1 MEASKSQGPHHT
13 SSVELS
19 KWTFMK
25 ALGAGWAGQC
35 REMQSIPGIR
45 PEFTP
50 TLSSAHRIA
59 PPGPSLLYLELSPE
73 TSHGDLPAG
82 PSGKGG
88 RGLGQRE
95 CLLSHHTEGKRKI

>member
-19 KWTFMK
+19 KWIFMK